1 MSLAVSELSTGKAL
15 CCTVILADALQG
27 AMSKR
32 NGTGFI
38 NGIIDQILICE
49 KRAGLLAA
57 TPAGIS
63 PLYQKGNT
71 FFF

>member
-1 MSLAVSELSTGKAL
+1 
-15 CCTVILADALQG
+15 
-27 AMSKR
+27 MSKR

-63 PLYQKGNT
+63 PLYQKGNA
-71 FFF
+71 FFFFLVIC